1 MKKET
6 LEFIR
11 NSFVTA
17 MQMPCKDIPDIEQQ
31 LVELLEIAEIP
42 DEDIPKMD
50 FFLAGLRDSIS
61 TRAQTMDYTELCADI
76 MHATVYIIIWINE
89 FHPEFLDGKDMN
101 EGLDVHL
108 SSRRK
113 ALDSELPKRLE
124 KADKLVP
131 PNIDDM
137 FGIRYVIS
145 NPQNSI
151 FLSCVLAQKIFNI
164 LCNFS
169 RKDRESF
176 VEFIKNEFNIAT
188 QARILRVLEIPFQLK
203 EIRRSDSP
211 EDFRP
216 EKFEEYHFE
225 LPTDTDRK
233 ILKNFGN
240 YMKFYFDPKKNGYQ
254 SIHFVLEIPSAS
266 KDMPGAKI
274 EIQFRTENMDYYAN
288 NIIGKSHKDK
298 VELYKKFFRLSKAEV
313 VLNRIRAFFG
323 YSVYNDLDGLH
334 NPKQFYS
341 RRINR
346 QSYEK
351 STYNRNT
358 NPN

>member
-6 LEFIR
+6 LDFIR
-11 NSFVTA
+11 NSFVQS
-17 MQMPCKDIPDIEQQ
+17 MQIPCRDVPDIEQL
-31 LVELLEIAEIP
+31 LVHFLEIGNIP
-42 DEDIPKMD
+42 EEDLSRID
-50 FFLAGLRDSIS
+50 FFLAGLRDSIN
-61 TRAQTMDYTELCADI
+61 TRKQTMDYTELCADI
-76 MHATVYIIIWINE
+76 MHTTVYIIIWINE
-89 FHPEFLDGKDMN
+89 FHPEWLEKKDED

-145 NPQNSI
+145 NPQNAI

-169 RKDRESF
+169 RKDRENFIEF
-176 VEFIKNEFNIAT
+176 VKSEFNIAT
-188 QARILRVLEIPFQLK
+188 QARIFRVLEIPFQLK
-203 EIRRSDSP
+203 EIHRSDSP
-211 EDFRP
+211 EDFQP

-225 LPTDTDRK
+225 LPTDADRK
-233 ILKNFGN
+233 ILINFSN

-274 EIQFRTENMDYYAN
+274 EIQFRTEKMDYYAN
-288 NIIGKSHKDK
+288 NVIGKSHKDK
-298 VELYKKFFRLSKAEV
+298 VEQYKKYFRLSNAEIA
-313 VLNRIRAFFG
+313 LSRIRAFFG
-323 YSVYNDLDGLH
+323 YPVYNDLDGIH
-334 NPKQFYS
+334 NSKQFYS

-346 QSYEK
+346 QSYQY
-351 STYNRNT
+351 STYNKQKQI
-358 NPN
+358 

>member
-11 NSFVTA
+11 NSFVKA
-17 MQMPCKDIPDIEQQ
+17 MQMPCRDNPDIEQH
-31 LVELLEIAEIP
+31 LLELLSIAEIAE
-42 DEDIPKMD
+42 EDIPKMD
-50 FFLAGLRDSIS
+50 FFLTGLSNSIS
-61 TRAQTMDYTELCADI
+61 IREQTMDYTELCADI
-76 MHATVYIIIWINE
+76 MHTTVYIIIWINE
-89 FHPEFLDGKDMN
+89 FHPEWLEEKDN
-101 EGLDVHL
+101 REGLDVLL

-124 KADKLVP
+124 KADKLMP

-137 FGIRYVIS
+137 FGIRYVVS
-145 NPQNSI
+145 NPQNSV
-151 FLSCVLAQKIFNI
+151 FLCCILAQKVFNI

-169 RKDRESF
+169 RKEREDF
-176 VEFIKNEFNIAT
+176 VEFIKNNFNTAT
-188 QARILRVLEIPFQLK
+188 QTRISRILEIPFQLK

-211 EDFRP
+211 KDFNP
-216 EKFEEYHFE
+216 EKFEEYNFE
-225 LPTDTDRK
+225 LPTEADRK
-233 ILKNFGN
+233 ILRNFSN

-254 SIHFVLEIPSAS
+254 SIHFVLEIPSSS

-274 EIQFRTENMDYYAN
+274 EVQFRTEKMDYYAN
-288 NIIGKSHKDK
+288 NVIGKSHKDK
-298 VELYKKFFRLSKAEV
+298 VEQYKKYFRLSRAEV
-313 VLNRIRAFFG
+313 TLNRIRAFFG

-346 QSYEK
+346 QSYQK
-351 STYNRNT
+351 STYNIKK
-358 NPN
+358 PN